1 LYACGD
7 RSKTIQNQKAFE
19 EYQALANGFLKCIS
33 MTHCTH
39 VVDRSNTIQNQ
50 IAFEAY
56 QALANGFL
64 KCVATIFVALEGWR
78 KTTRPVVR
86 VWLIVPKPSR
96 SKKPLKPIK
105 L

>member
-1 LYACGD
+1 MPFDNL
-7 RSKTIQNQKAFE
+7 RSAGAIE
-19 EYQALANGFLKCIS
+19 EYNR
-33 MTHCTH
+33 TRYTR

-64 KCVATIFVALEGWR
+64 KCVAMIFVALEGWR
-78 KTTRPVVR
+78 NTTRPVVR

-96 SKKPLKPIK
+96 TEKPLNPIK